1 MVQCGLWCE
10 RRLLQSCA
18 NSVGKM
24 LRVCGRRN
32 CGRIPRRRSLL
43 TGRCGTDRHCYEKDS
58 HCRRGN
64 RSFDWPDL
72 TCVSPD
78 RNQGIVRLR
87 NRRRG
92 SMDQSDS
99 WRQFDRI
106 RTGLLAGPQHTPR
119 VLRDVDLQLPYND
132 VFDLPG
138 RYIYGRDSALAG
150 GHHSCGDFHPAR
162 SDVVERT
169 KTGSL
174 PARLAPTSRWRKFFS
189 VNLGF

>member
-1 MVQCGLWCE
+1 V
-10 RRLLQSCA
+10 
-18 NSVGKM
+18 VGE
-24 LRVCGRRN
+24 N

-43 TGRCGTDRHCYEKDS
+43 TGRCGTDRHCYEKDP

-72 TCVSPD
+72 ICVSPD

-106 RTGLLAGPQHTPR
+106 RPGLLAGPQHAPR

-138 RYIYGRDSALAG
+138 RQIYGRDFAVAG
-150 GHHSCGDFHPAR
+150 GHHSRSDFHPSR

-169 KTGSL
+169 KTASL
-174 PARLAPTSRWRKFFS
+174 PARLAPTISYPPAPADFVARLR
-189 VNLGF
+189 GARA